1 MHSIPETDS
10 EFGRNANCSIHKSFI
25 LFEGCSPHQRR
36 CKDRQEY
43 STIDRWSVRAACRA
57 YTSELPPSPPP
68 PPPPPQLEKKAPTG
82 RLLSRR
88 DQVARGE
95 PQPAGRAR
103 FKVGNLSRNFS
114 GKATGAAPGA
124 AGRPPPGGPGRAPAQ
139 EMAAARPPRAACP
152 KGRPHEPLHGGVE
165 LTGSRPAASG
175 GAGHGKPWRAEVSH
189 SGMCDPRRPPVDLQ
203 VKVRSTGQKQ
213 LV

>member
-1 MHSIPETDS
+1 M
-10 EFGRNANCSIHKSFI
+10 
-25 LFEGCSPHQRR
+25 
-36 CKDRQEY
+36 
-43 STIDRWSVRAACRA
+43 RAACRA

-88 DQVARGE
+88 VQVARGE

-114 GKATGAAPGA
+114 GGKATGAAPGA

-152 KGRPHEPLHGGVE
+152 KGRPHEPLHGGIE

-175 GAGHGKPWRAEVSH
+175 GAGHGKPWRAEV
-189 SGMCDPRRPPVDLQ
+189 MCDPRRPPAVAGSAHRLIAALLGNSDWA
-203 VKVRSTGQKQ
+203 RCRGAPAPYRASCESAAE
-213 LV
+213 